1 MKQRSSGMW
10 EKFAT
15 TVVAGLASAA
25 LLTACGSGEE
35 SSNAGGEAGKE
46 STSKMTKAD
55 GSAPAAAEDQLLL
68 TNEVQGVDFS
78 NNRIN
83 GYKDAMEMF
92 SEDSLDIESAEC
104 ATFIKPTEE
113 LERAVSSFANL
124 DAEKVTIAVSVLKN
138 PQTYQEYTDVLN
150 KCSEVT
156 ASMDASDLVNESM
169 EGQEL
174 PPEAQEMLNDMDMTT
189 TMKMHREKWEPDLSV
204 KPDELTAHATV
215 VDISSGGTNTD
226 ATSYDIVGVVNGVM
240 VMVSAAPIPDV
251 PSTGAEN
258 ATITDGTCTGD
269 PRVQGSGKEA
279 RLGGLRCPGK
289 EDYGRRLVAAWLRCF

>member
-1 MKQRSSGMW
+1 MKRRSSGMW
-10 EKFAT
+10 KKIAT
-15 TVVAGLASAA
+15 TVVAGCTSAA

-46 STSKMTKAD
+46 PTSKMTKAD

-92 SEDSLDIESAEC
+92 SEDSLNIEPAEC
-104 ATFIKPTEE
+104 TTFIKPTEE
-113 LERAVSSFANL
+113 LEQAVSSFANL

-189 TMKMHREKWEPDLSV
+189 TMKMHREKWEPNLSV
-204 KPDELTAHATV
+204 KPDEFTAHATV

-251 PSTGAEN
+251 PSTVAEN
-258 ATITDGTCTGD
+258 ATQPMELAQAT
-269 PRVQGSGKEA
+269 PESKEA
-279 RLGGLRCPGK
+279 AKKRALEVFDAQAK
-289 EDYGRRLVAAWLRCF
+289 KIMDAA

>member
-1 MKQRSSGMW
+1 MKQRGSGMW
-10 EKFAT
+10 KKIAT
-15 TVVAGLASAA
+15 AVVAGCASAA

-35 SSNAGGEAGKE
+35 SSNAGGETAKE
-46 STSKMTKAD
+46 STNKMTKAD
-55 GSAPAAAEDQLLL
+55 GSAPAVAEDQLLL
-68 TNEVQGVDFS
+68 TNEVQGADFS

-92 SEDSLDIESAEC
+92 PEDSLDIEPAEC
-104 ATFIKPTEE
+104 TTFIKPTEE
-113 LERAVSSFANL
+113 LEQAVSSFASL
-124 DAEKVTIAVSVLKN
+124 DTEKVTIAVSVLKN
-138 PQTYQEYTDVLN
+138 PQTYQEYTDVLS

-189 TMKMHREKWEPDLSV
+189 TMKMHREKWEPNLSV

-215 VDISSGGTNTD
+215 VDISSGGTTTD

-251 PSTGAEN
+251 PSTGAES
-258 ATITDGTCTGD
+258 ATQPIELAQAT
-269 PRVQGSGKEA
+269 PESKEA
-279 RLGGLRCPGK
+279 AKKRALEVFDAQAK
-289 EDYGRRLVAAWLRCF
+289 KIMDAA

>member
-1 MKQRSSGMW
+1 MW
-10 EKFAT
+10 KKIAT
-15 TVVAGLASAA
+15 TVVAGCTSAA

-46 STSKMTKAD
+46 PTSKMTKAD

-92 SEDSLDIESAEC
+92 SEDSLNIEPAEC
-104 ATFIKPTEE
+104 TTFIKPTEE
-113 LERAVSSFANL
+113 LEQAVSSFANL

-189 TMKMHREKWEPDLSV
+189 TMKMHREKWEPNLSV
-204 KPDELTAHATV
+204 KPDEFTAHATV

-251 PSTGAEN
+251 PSTVAEN
-258 ATITDGTCTGD
+258 ATQPMELAQAT
-269 PRVQGSGKEA
+269 PESKEA
-279 RLGGLRCPGK
+279 AKKRALEVFDAQAK
-289 EDYGRRLVAAWLRCF
+289 KIMDAA

>member
-10 EKFAT
+10 KKIAT
-15 TVVAGLASAA
+15 TVVAGCTSAA

-35 SSNAGGEAGKE
+35 SNNAGGEAGKE

-92 SEDSLDIESAEC
+92 SEDSMKFEPAEC
-104 ATFIKPTEE
+104 ATFTNSTEE
-113 LERAVSSFANL
+113 LENAAGTYTDIKEENVAVS
-124 DAEKVTIAVSVLKN
+124 VSVLKN
-138 PQTYQEYTDVLN
+138 TDAYQKYEDSLE
-150 KCSEVT
+150 KCSDVT
-156 ASMDASDLVNESM
+156 ATMDASDLVNESM

-174 PPEAQEMLNDMDMTT
+174 PPEAQDMFDDMDMTT

-204 KPDELTAHATV
+204 KPDELTAHETSAN
-215 VDISSGGTNTD
+215 INAGGTDTT
-226 ATSYDIVGVVNGVM
+226 ATSYDIVGIVNGVM
-240 VMVSAAPIPDV
+240 VMVSAAPTPDASAGNMENTTDPMQIP
-251 PSTGAEN
+251 E
-258 ATITDGTCTGD
+258 AT
-269 PRVQGSGKEA
+269 PESKEA
-279 RLGGLRCPGK
+279 AKKRALEVFDAQAK
-289 EDYGRRLVAAWLRCF
+289 KIMDAA

>member
-10 EKFAT
+10 KKIAT
-15 TVVAGLASAA
+15 TVVSGCTSAA

-92 SEDSLDIESAEC
+92 SEDSMKFEPAEC
-104 ATFIKPTEE
+104 ATFTNSTEE
-113 LERAVSSFANL
+113 LENAVSSFANL

-189 TMKMHREKWEPDLSV
+189 TMKMHREKWEPNLSV

-258 ATITDGTCTGD
+258 ATQPMELAQAT
-269 PRVQGSGKEA
+269 PESKEA
-279 RLGGLRCPGK
+279 AKKRALEVFDAQAK
-289 EDYGRRLVAAWLRCF
+289 KIMDAA

>member
-10 EKFAT
+10 KKIAT
-15 TVVAGLASAA
+15 TVVAGCTSAA

-35 SSNAGGEAGKE
+35 SNNAGGEAGKE

-92 SEDSLDIESAEC
+92 SEDSLDIEPAEC

-113 LERAVSSFANL
+113 LERAVSSFADL

-258 ATITDGTCTGD
+258 ATQPMELAQAT
-269 PRVQGSGKEA
+269 PESKEA
-279 RLGGLRCPGK
+279 AKKRALEVFDAQAK
-289 EDYGRRLVAAWLRCF
+289 KIMDAA

>member
-10 EKFAT
+10 KKTAT
-15 TVVAGLASAA
+15 TVVAGCTSAA

-35 SSNAGGEAGKE
+35 SNNAGGEAGKE

-55 GSAPAAAEDQLLL
+55 GSAPAASEDQLLL

-258 ATITDGTCTGD
+258 ATQPMELAQAT
-269 PRVQGSGKEA
+269 PESKEA
-279 RLGGLRCPGK
+279 AKKRALEVFDAQAK
-289 EDYGRRLVAAWLRCF
+289 KIMDAA